1 MIEWIELKYFRNHE
15 HLKLALDSKTTF
27 LEGSNGSGKTS
38 VLEAIYF
45 SGLLKSHRTSDDK
58 ALIQETKPFARINL
72 KTTKHLYQ
80 TTISPTGK
88 HLKIDGKPILKMS
101 EYIGGYKVIIFSPED
116 LDLIK
121 GIPGIRR
128 SFLDIEMFQI
138 DDSYARILNVYKKV
152 LKQRNALL
160 KRLTLKDDLTFIK
173 ILNKRLMSEADKIIE
188 RRKIFISDL
197 NQAFIKRFKAFNETD
212 RVMLIYEPNTE
223 INTLESMLNERI
235 QKDILSKN
243 TNIGPHRDDFKVLY
257 NGLDAKQY
265 ASQGQQRLITI
276 ALKLSV
282 IDLLKEKNQIVIL
295 LDDVMSELDSQTVKS
310 LESLIHSKYQTI
322 ITGIKSNYDN
332 IQTINLDNK
341 GEIIDGQ

>member
-27 LEGSNGSGKTS
+27 LEGNNGSGKTS

-310 LESLIHSKYQTI
+310 LESLIHSKHQTI
-322 ITGIKSNYDN
+322 ITGTKSNYDN

-341 GEIIDGQ
+341 GEIIDGK